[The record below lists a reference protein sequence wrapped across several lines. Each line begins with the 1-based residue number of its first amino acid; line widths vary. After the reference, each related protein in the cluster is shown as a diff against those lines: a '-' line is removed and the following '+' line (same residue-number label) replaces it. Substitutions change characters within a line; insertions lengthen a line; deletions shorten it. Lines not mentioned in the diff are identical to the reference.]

1 MTQMLASVVD
11 AVEARIALDGGAD
24 ILDVSGPGVGPVG
37 AVLIEAIAAAVQAAG
52 KAGAISAALAS
63 SPYDRETL
71 AAQAQALAGAGAD
84 TLRLAAEADA
94 LDRLHATLTELARQ
108 ARLVGVLYADR
119 DPDFG
124 CLDRLAA
131 LGFRGALLDIAG
143 KDGKRLFDHLPP
155 PRIEAFC
162 RRCRTLGLEAWL
174 AGGLQGPDVPR
185 LMLLDPDVLCFRS
198 ALCPRGRRGGPLDPK
213 RVALI
218 RDLVPRDLPPA
229 SAPARA
235 GTGPETSAAAR
246 QPGAAPGAAST
257 SPPATAGSDA
267 SADPHDTIFVRDF
280 LTTALVGAY
289 AHERGAPQRLRFTID
304 AEVSLVP
311 AHADE
316 MRAVVS
322 YDIILDAVRLVVGRG
337 HFEVLETVA
346 EDVAAIILKHPRVR
360 QARVR
365 IEKLDVVQGAVG
377 VEIVRRR

>member
-1 MTQMLASVVD
+1 MIGW
-11 AVEARIALDGGAD
+11 RRW
-24 ILDVSGPGVGPVG
+24 VS
-37 AVLIEAIAAAVQAAG
+37 
-52 KAGAISAALAS
+52 
-63 SPYDRETL
+63 
-71 AAQAQALAGAGAD
+71 
-84 TLRLAAEADA
+84 
-94 LDRLHATLTELARQ
+94 
-108 ARLVGVLYADR
+108 
-119 DPDFG
+119 
-124 CLDRLAA
+124 
-131 LGFRGALLDIAG
+131 GALLDIAG

-174 AGGLQGPDVPR
+174 AGGLQSPDVPR

-235 GTGPETSAAAR
+235 GTAAAR
-246 QPGAAPGAAST
+246 PSARGRAGAPRLSASE
-257 SPPATAGSDA
+257 AGSDA

-304 AEVSLVP
+304 AEVSRVP

>member
-37 AVLIEAIAAAVQAAG
+37 AVLIETIAAAVQAAG

-94 LDRLHATLTELARQ
+94 LDRLHATISELARQ
-108 ARLVGVLYADR
+108 VRLVGVLYADR

-235 GTGPETSAAAR
+235 ETSAAAR
-246 QPGAAPGAAST
+246 QPGAAPADASS
-257 SPPATAGSDA
+257 SPPATAGSDV
-267 SADPHDTIFVRDF
+267 SAYPHDTIFVRDF

-304 AEVSLVP
+304 AEVSRVP